1 MRKVSVDELKG
12 ILESQV
18 GATFVT
24 ILAYTKPDFVGGQ
37 KCPVANVRKLAAVN
51 GVINWSYEKS
61 VNRQRLRE
69 GQPADQD
76 GAVEYFMPEL
86 RKWGVRLF
94 DKAKRRLMPTVAKG
108 DGPTRTQEEL
118 DAAIERGETIK
129 TYLELKFQKSL
140 GYSYWENGTKV
151 ANEVVNPH
159 LRQKTEGRRQEVDN
173 PVILR
178 DYTLENIRAIR
189 LNGELLVVG

>member
-1 MRKVSVDELKG
+1 MKKVSVAELKS

-24 ILAYTKPDFVGGQ
+24 ILAYTKPDFVGG
-37 KCPVANVRKLAAVN
+37 KSCPVANVRKLAAVN

-69 GQPADQD
+69 EKPADEN
-76 GAVEYFMPEL
+76 GAVEYFTPEP

-94 DKAKRRLMPTVAKG
+94 DEINRRLLPTVEHKG
-108 DGPTRTQEEL
+108 
-118 DAAIERGETIK
+118 K

-151 ANEVVNPH
+151 PNEVVNPH
-159 LRQKTEGRRQEVDN
+159 LRQKIEGRRQEVDN

-178 DYTLENIRAIR
+178 DYTLDNIKAIR
-189 LNGELLVVG
+189 LNGELLVIGA